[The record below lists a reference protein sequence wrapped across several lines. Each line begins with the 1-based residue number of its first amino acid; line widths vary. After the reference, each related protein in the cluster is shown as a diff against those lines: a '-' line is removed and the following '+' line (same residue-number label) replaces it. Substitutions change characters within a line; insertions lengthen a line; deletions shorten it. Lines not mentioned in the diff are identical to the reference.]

1 MLTRRTFVTET
12 LLASAAAATAAR
24 SALAAPLYRPVQE
37 GADPVRV
44 AVLGVR
50 GRGRAHIAGF
60 NHSPDARVVAI
71 CDPDESVITPAQ
83 RAVPDARY
91 ERDLRRIMDD
101 DSIDAVSIA
110 TPNHWHS
117 LAAIWALDAGKHVF
131 VEKPVSQSLEDGRAL
146 VAAARRSGRVV
157 QSGMQSRSHA
167 ATRDA
172 LEFVRQGGIGA
183 LRSVNGLCY
192 KRRQSIGKVAAP
204 TAPPDALDFDLWT
217 GPAALGD
224 VWRTSLH
231 YDWHWVWNTGNGDI
245 GNQGV
250 HQLDIARWGAGIEGF
265 PERVRSLGG
274 RLGYDDDGE
283 TPNTQVV
290 AYDCAGAPPIVF
302 EVRGLVTPSYRGA
315 NIGVVFHGENGYVVS
330 SSYSHV
336 PVYDLDGTEV
346 RAFEGGSE
354 QDHYQNFLDAVKAG
368 DPGRV
373 NADARI
379 GHVSAGWCHLANLS
393 HRLGRERALASDLD
407 TVGGLAGEEAVARMR
422 LHLLENALPADQTVA
437 LGAEL
442 DVETVSGRVR
452 GPFAEAAEALDHRA
466 PRAGFELPRS

>member
-1 MLTRRTFVTET
+1 MLTRRTFVTES
-12 LLASAAAATAAR
+12 LLASAAAAAAAR
-24 SALAAPLYRPVQE
+24 TVFAAPVFGPVQE

-50 GRGRAHIAGF
+50 GRGRGHIAGF
-60 NHSPDARVVAI
+60 NRSPDARVVAI
-71 CDPDESVITPAQ
+71 CDPDEGVIAQAQ

-117 LAAIWALDAGKHVF
+117 LAAIWALDAGKHVY

-146 VAAARRSGRVV
+146 VAAARRSGRVI

-172 LEFVRQGGIGA
+172 LAFVREGGIGA

-204 TAPPDALDFDLWT
+204 TAPPATLDFDLWT

-224 VWRTSLH
+224 VWRTNLH

-250 HQLDIARWGAGIEGF
+250 HQMDIARWGAGIDGF
-265 PERVRSLGG
+265 PRRVRSFGG

-283 TPNTQVV
+283 TPNSQVV
-290 AYDCAGAPPIVF
+290 AFDCDEAPPIVF
-302 EVRGLVTPSYRGA
+302 EVRGLVSPSYRGA
-315 NIGVVFHGENGYVVS
+315 NTGVVFHGERGYVVS
-330 SSYSHV
+330 SSYNHV
-336 PVYDLDGTEV
+336 PVYDHDGVET
-346 RAFEGGSE
+346 RAFDGGSE

-368 DPGRV
+368 DPARV
-373 NADARI
+373 NADAQV

-393 HRLGRERALASDLD
+393 HRLGSERALASDLD

-422 LHLLENALPADQTVA
+422 LHLVENALPADLSIT

-442 DVETVSGRVR
+442 EVDAVRGRVV
-452 GPFAEAAEALDHRA
+452 GPLAEAAAALDHRA
-466 PRAGFELPRS
+466 PRAGFELPLG